1 MSPIRPESLGTMLAI
16 ARSRRW
22 KYKAYSDYP
31 LVSILS
37 HTFINNN
44 IPAPIDSLSFKY
56 SLAELFRKNWSN
68 TVPII
73 EFTVPP
79 STSP

>member
-1 MSPIRPESLGTMLAI
+1 MADAYAVTDGE
-16 ARSRRW
+16 
-22 KYKAYSDYP
+22 YKAHCSESACMCMTI
-31 LVSILS
+31 LVSI
-37 HTFINNN
+37 NYC

-68 TVPII
+68 TAPII
-73 EFTVPP
+73 ELVLPM